1 MDGQLKIAQLKLQ
14 KGQKSLERPKKRK
27 KQNKKTLK
35 VPGEK
40 QKTDVVDIFFNRFIA
55 GFSIFIFIYLA
66 TLGLSCGLWDLGC
79 GTQTLSLRHVQSGP
93 LTRN

>member
-40 QKTDVVDIFFNRFIA
+40 
-55 GFSIFIFIYLA
+55 
-66 TLGLSCGLWDLGC
+66 
-79 GTQTLSLRHVQSGP
+79 
-93 LTRN
+93 